1 MSVVETGWVGPLS
14 QNPSPALSSPW
25 PPSPWLPHPGP
36 SRALPTLPQPPL
48 PPGLG
53 LPPHSHGGLDFGHAG
68 MRPPPCLSRLL
79 SRGPAGAHVG
89 RGAFHPP
96 SSLPSLGLLPCGAL
110 SVSLACALFPLLQ
123 CLPPSGHLSRSLRP
137 HSYSG
142 SYCGASLTVRLLPQF
157 SHSRPQCPRWTD
169 VERKLWQRPVCTE
182 KRNGCLSVHES
193 VNKRPGCQPRAGP
206 VLRESPGS
214 PGKTRLVCRMGGRR
228 WGAKVAGVGHG
239 VQGSRQGQGRDRA
252 QAREQRVQRRPC
264 VPVENGSASRARAGF
279 GHTLQAETE
288 ARREAPGTQGGGVAD
303 EVTVQPAIRAVCLR
317 PGSRCRQVL

>member
-25 PPSPWLPHPGP
+25 PPSPRLLHPGP

-79 SRGPAGAHVG
+79 SRGSAGAHVG

-96 SSLPSLGLLPCGAL
+96 SSLPSLGFLPCGAL

-157 SHSRPQCPRWTD
+157 SHSRPQCPRGQMW
-169 VERKLWQRPVCTE
+169 RGSSGRGLCAQRRGT
-182 KRNGCLSVHES
+182 GI
-193 VNKRPGCQPRAGP
+193 CQSMSQSTNAQA
-206 VLRESPGS
+206 VSPG
-214 PGKTRLVCRMGGRR
+214 
-228 WGAKVAGVGHG
+228 
-239 VQGSRQGQGRDRA
+239 
-252 QAREQRVQRRPC
+252 QAP
-264 VPVENGSASRARAGF
+264 S
-279 GHTLQAETE
+279 
-288 ARREAPGTQGGGVAD
+288 
-303 EVTVQPAIRAVCLR
+303 
-317 PGSRCRQVL
+317 